1 MSKLLHYN
9 SLVVWRILIG
19 ESFFIFLALDSSFH
33 KSRVWLHSTALLL
46 FPTQVYNSTHSNVS
60 RLEA

>member
-19 ESFFIFLALDSSFH
+19 ESFFFFGIGQFVSQIKGL
-33 KSRVWLHSTALLL
+33 V
-46 FPTQVYNSTHSNVS
+46 TQYRIAAVS
-60 RLEA
+60 HAGV